1 MENVH
6 VILFYKFVNIDDPE
20 AFAASEREFCAG
32 LGLLGKILIA
42 NEGINGSLSGPGDE
56 IEAYKRHLN
65 SIPGFEDVAFKEEL
79 STFHPFR
86 KLIVRKKKE
95 IIRMEWE
102 GLDMSRRGKYI
113 SPEELLDMY
122 SSGKDFLIID
132 TRNRYE
138 SDVGRFKDAA
148 TLDIDSFREFPEAI
162 KEFEDRKDKTIIT
175 YCTGGIRCEKATAYM
190 VSRGF
195 TDVYQLKDGIINF
208 CQKHP
213 DTVWEGKCFV
223 FDQRLIS
230 DVESGG
236 DCIAECVR
244 CGGASDRYQNCAN
257 VPCDDLVILCE
268 DCSEA
273 HRGTCSDECL
283 EEYETGLLRKSRER
297 QGRKSRSA

>member
-1 MENVH
+1 MENVY
-6 VILFYKFVNIDDPE
+6 VILFYKFANIEDPE
-20 AFAASEREFCAG
+20 AFVATERGFCSG
-32 LGLLGKILIA
+32 NGLLGKILVA
-42 NEGINGSLSGPGDE
+42 KEGINGSLSGTKDR
-56 IEAYKRHLN
+56 IESYKRHLN
-65 SIPGFEDVAFKEEL
+65 SLPGFEEVTFKEEL
-79 STFHPFR
+79 SSFHPFK

-95 IIRMEWE
+95 IIRMEQE
-102 GLDMSRRGKYI
+102 LDMSRTGKYI

-132 TRNRYE
+132 TRNKYE
-138 SDVGRFKDAA
+138 SDVGKFKNAV

-162 KEFEDRKDKTIIT
+162 GEFEDLKDRTIVT

-236 DCIAECVR
+236 DCIAECIR

-257 VPCDDLVILCE
+257 VPCDELVILCE
-268 DCSEA
+268 GCSEA
-273 HRGTCSDECL
+273 FRGTCSDECL
-283 EEYETGLLRKSRER
+283 EEYENNLLKKSRDR
-297 QGRKSRSA
+297 QGRKSRIA

>member
-1 MENVH
+1 VAN
-6 VILFYKFVNIDDPE
+6 
-20 AFAASEREFCAG
+20 EREFCARK
-32 LGLLGKILIA
+32 GLLGKILVA
-42 NEGINGSLSGPGDE
+42 KEGINGSLSGTKDST
-56 IEAYKRHLN
+56 EAYKRHLN
-65 SIPGFEDVAFKEEL
+65 SIPGFEDVAFKDEI
-79 STFHPFR
+79 SSFHPFK

-95 IIRMEWE
+95 IIRMEQE
-102 GLDMSRRGKYI
+102 LDMSRTGKYI

-132 TRNRYE
+132 TRNKYE
-138 SDVGRFKDAA
+138 SDVGKFKNAV
-148 TLDIDSFREFPEAI
+148 TLDIASFREFPVAI
-162 KEFEDRKDKTIIT
+162 GEFEDEKDRTIVT

-236 DCIAECVR
+236 DCIAACVR

-257 VPCDDLVILCE
+257 VPCDELVILCE
-268 DCSEA
+268 GCSEA
-273 HRGTCSDECL
+273 FRGTCSDECL
-283 EEYETGLLRKSRER
+283 EEYENSLLKKSRDR

>member
-1 MENVH
+1 MENVY
-6 VILFYKFVNIDDPE
+6 VILFYKFVNIEDPE
-20 AFAASEREFCAG
+20 AFVATEREFCTKE
-32 LGLLGKILIA
+32 GLLGKILVA
-42 NEGINGSLSGPGDE
+42 KEGINGSLSGTEDS
-56 IEAYKRHLN
+56 IDAYKRHLN
-65 SIPGFEDVAFKEEL
+65 SIPGFEDVAFKDEI
-79 STFHPFR
+79 SSFHPFK

-95 IIRMEWE
+95 IIRMEQE
-102 GLDMSRRGKYI
+102 LDMSRTGKYI

-132 TRNRYE
+132 TRNKYE
-138 SDVGRFKDAA
+138 SDVGKFKNAV

-162 KEFEDRKDKTIIT
+162 GEFEDLKDRTIVT

-236 DCIAECVR
+236 DCIAECIR

-257 VPCDDLVILCE
+257 VPCDELVILCE
-268 DCSEA
+268 GCSEA
-273 HRGTCSDECL
+273 FRGTCSDECL
-283 EEYETGLLRKSRER
+283 EEYENNLLKKSRDR
-297 QGRKSRSA
+297 QGRKSRIA

>member
-1 MENVH
+1 MENVY
-6 VILFYKFVNIDDPE
+6 VILFYKFANIEDPE
-20 AFAASEREFCAG
+20 AFVATEREFCTKE
-32 LGLLGKILIA
+32 GLLGKILVA
-42 NEGINGSLSGPGDE
+42 KEGINGSLSGTKNSID
-56 IEAYKRHLN
+56 AYKRHLN
-65 SIPGFEDVAFKEEL
+65 SIPGFEDVAFKDEI
-79 STFHPFR
+79 SSFHPFK

-95 IIRMEWE
+95 IIRMEQE
-102 GLDMSRRGKYI
+102 LDMSKTGKYI

-132 TRNRYE
+132 TRNKYE
-138 SDVGRFKDAA
+138 SDVGKFKNAV

-162 KEFEDRKDKTIIT
+162 GEFEDLKDRTIVT

-236 DCIAECVR
+236 DCIAECIR

-257 VPCDDLVILCE
+257 VPCDELVILCE
-268 DCSEA
+268 GCSEA
-273 HRGTCSDECL
+273 FRGTCSDECL
-283 EEYETGLLRKSRER
+283 EEYENNLLKKSRDR

>member
-1 MENVH
+1 MENVY
-6 VILFYKFVNIDDPE
+6 VILFYRFANIEDPE
-20 AFAASEREFCAG
+20 AFVATEREFCTKE
-32 LGLLGKILIA
+32 GLLGKILVA
-42 NEGINGSLSGPGDE
+42 KEGINGSLSGTEDS
-56 IEAYKRHLN
+56 IDAYKRHLN
-65 SIPGFEDVAFKEEL
+65 SIPGFEDVAFKDEI
-79 STFHPFR
+79 SSFHPFK

-95 IIRMEWE
+95 IIRMEQE
-102 GLDMSRRGKYI
+102 LDMSRTGKYI

-132 TRNRYE
+132 TRNKYE
-138 SDVGRFKDAA
+138 SDVGKFKNAV

-162 KEFEDRKDKTIIT
+162 GEFEDLKDKTIVT

-268 DCSEA
+268 GCSETF
-273 HRGTCSDECL
+273 RGTCSDECL
-283 EEYETGLLRKSRER
+283 EEYENNLLKKSRDR
-297 QGRKSRSA
+297 QGRNSRSA

>member
-1 MENVH
+1 MENVY
-6 VILFYKFVNIDDPE
+6 VILFYRFANIEDPE
-20 AFAASEREFCAG
+20 AFVADEREFCTKE
-32 LGLLGKILIA
+32 GLLGKILVA
-42 NEGINGSLSGPGDE
+42 KEGINGSLSGTEDS
-56 IEAYKRHLN
+56 IDAYKRHLN
-65 SIPGFEDVAFKEEL
+65 SIPGFEDVAFKDEI
-79 STFHPFR
+79 SSFHPFK

-95 IIRMEWE
+95 IIRMEQE
-102 GLDMSRRGKYI
+102 LDMSRTGNYI

-132 TRNRYE
+132 TRNKYE
-138 SDVGRFKDAA
+138 SDVGKFKNAV

-162 KEFEDRKDKTIIT
+162 GEFEDLKDKMIVT

-268 DCSEA
+268 GCSETF
-273 HRGTCSDECL
+273 RGTCSDECL
-283 EEYETGLLRKSRER
+283 EEYGNNLLKKSRDR

>member
-6 VILFYKFVNIDDPE
+6 VILFYKFVNIEDPG
-20 AFAASEREFCAG
+20 AFAAAEREFCARE
-32 LGLLGKILIA
+32 GLLGKILVA
-42 NEGINGSLSGPGDE
+42 KEGINGSLSGPKDN
-56 IEAYKRHLN
+56 IEAYKRHL
-65 SIPGFEDVAFKEEL
+65 SSLPGFGDVTFKEEL
-79 STFHPFR
+79 SSFHPFK
-86 KLIVRKKKE
+86 KLVARKKRE
-95 IIRMEWE
+95 IIRMERE
-102 GLDMSRRGKYI
+102 LDMSKIGKYI
-113 SPEELLDMY
+113 SPEGLLDMY
-122 SSGKDFLIID
+122 SSGRDFIIVD

-138 SDVGRFKDAA
+138 SDVGKFKNAV
-148 TLDIDSFREFPEAI
+148 TLDIDSFREFPDAI
-162 KEFEDRKDKTIIT
+162 EKLGDMRDRTIVT

-208 CQKHP
+208 CQKYP

-236 DCIAECVR
+236 DCIAACVR
-244 CGGASDRYQNCAN
+244 CGGTSDRYQNCGN

-268 DCSEA
+268 GCSEA
-273 HRGTCSDECL
+273 YRGTCSDKCL
-283 EEYETGLLRKSRER
+283 EEYENALLTKSRER

>member
-1 MENVH
+1 MENVY
-6 VILFYKFVNIDDPE
+6 VILFYRFANIEDPE
-20 AFAASEREFCAG
+20 AFVATEREFCTKE
-32 LGLLGKILIA
+32 GLLGKILVA
-42 NEGINGSLSGPGDE
+42 KEGINGSLSGTEDS
-56 IEAYKRHLN
+56 IDAYKRHLN
-65 SIPGFEDVAFKEEL
+65 SIPGFEDVAFKDEI
-79 STFHPFR
+79 SSFHPFK

-95 IIRMEWE
+95 IIRMEQE
-102 GLDMSRRGKYI
+102 LDMSRTGNYI

-132 TRNRYE
+132 TRNKYE
-138 SDVGRFKDAA
+138 SDVGKFKNAV

-162 KEFEDRKDKTIIT
+162 GEFEDLKDKMIVT

-268 DCSEA
+268 GCSETF
-273 HRGTCSDECL
+273 RGTCSDECL
-283 EEYETGLLRKSRER
+283 EEYGNNLLKKSRDR

>member
-1 MENVH
+1 MENVY
-6 VILFYKFVNIDDPE
+6 VILFYRFANIEDPE
-20 AFAASEREFCAG
+20 AFVATEREFCTKE
-32 LGLLGKILIA
+32 GLLGKILVA
-42 NEGINGSLSGPGDE
+42 KEGINGSLSGTEDS
-56 IEAYKRHLN
+56 IDAYKRHLN
-65 SIPGFEDVAFKEEL
+65 SIPGFEDVAFKDEI
-79 STFHPFR
+79 SSFHPFK

-95 IIRMEWE
+95 IIRMEQE
-102 GLDMSRRGKYI
+102 LDMSRTGNYI

-132 TRNRYE
+132 TRNKYE
-138 SDVGRFKDAA
+138 SDVGKFKNAV

-162 KEFEDRKDKTIIT
+162 GEFEDLKDKTIVT

-268 DCSEA
+268 GCSETF
-273 HRGTCSDECL
+273 RGTCSDECL
-283 EEYETGLLRKSRER
+283 EEYENNLLKKSRDR
-297 QGRKSRSA
+297 QGRNSRSA

>member
-1 MENVH
+1 MENVY
-6 VILFYKFVNIDDPE
+6 VILFYKFANIEDPE
-20 AFAASEREFCAG
+20 AFVATEREFCTKEE
-32 LGLLGKILIA
+32 LLGKILVA
-42 NEGINGSLSGPGDE
+42 KEGINGSLSGTKDS
-56 IEAYKRHLN
+56 IDAYKRHLN
-65 SIPGFEDVAFKEEL
+65 SIPGFEDVAFKDEI
-79 STFHPFR
+79 SSFHPFK

-95 IIRMEWE
+95 IIRMEQE
-102 GLDMSRRGKYI
+102 LDMSKTGKYI

-132 TRNRYE
+132 TRNKYE
-138 SDVGRFKDAA
+138 SDVGKFKNAV
-148 TLDIDSFREFPEAI
+148 TLDIDSFREFPKAI
-162 KEFEDRKDKTIIT
+162 GEFENLKDKTIVT

-244 CGGASDRYQNCAN
+244 CGRASDRYQNCAN
-257 VPCDDLVILCE
+257 VPCDELVILCE
-268 DCSEA
+268 GCSEA
-273 HRGTCSDECL
+273 FRGTCSDECL
-283 EEYETGLLRKSRER
+283 EEYENNLLKKSRDR
-297 QGRKSRSA
+297 QGRKSRIA

>member
-1 MENVH
+1 MENVY
-6 VILFYKFVNIDDPE
+6 VILFYRFANIEDPE
-20 AFAASEREFCAG
+20 AFVADEREFCTKE
-32 LGLLGKILIA
+32 GLLGKILVA
-42 NEGINGSLSGPGDE
+42 KEGINGSLSGTEDS
-56 IEAYKRHLN
+56 IDAYKRHLN
-65 SIPGFEDVAFKEEL
+65 SIPGFEDVAFKDEI
-79 STFHPFR
+79 SSFHPFK

-95 IIRMEWE
+95 IIRMEQE
-102 GLDMSRRGKYI
+102 LDMSRTGNYI

-132 TRNRYE
+132 TRNKYE
-138 SDVGRFKDAA
+138 SDVGKFKNAV

-162 KEFEDRKDKTIIT
+162 GEFEDLKDKTIVT

-268 DCSEA
+268 GCSETF
-273 HRGTCSDECL
+273 RGTCSDECL
-283 EEYETGLLRKSRER
+283 EEYGNNLLKKSRDR

>member
-1 MENVH
+1 MENVY
-6 VILFYKFVNIDDPE
+6 VILFYKFANIEDPE
-20 AFAASEREFCAG
+20 AFVATEREFCTQE
-32 LGLLGKILIA
+32 GLLGKILVA
-42 NEGINGSLSGPGDE
+42 KEGINGSLSGAKDS
-56 IEAYKRHLN
+56 IDAYKRHLN
-65 SIPGFEDVAFKEEL
+65 SIPGFDDVAFKDEI
-79 STFHPFR
+79 SSFHPFK
-86 KLIVRKKKE
+86 KLIIRKKKE
-95 IIRMEWE
+95 IIRMEQ
-102 GLDMSRRGKYI
+102 GLDMSKTGKYI

-132 TRNRYE
+132 TRNKYE
-138 SDVGRFKDAA
+138 SDVGKFKNAV

-162 KEFEDRKDKTIIT
+162 GEFEDLKDRTIVT

-268 DCSEA
+268 GCSETF
-273 HRGTCSDECL
+273 RGTCSDECL
-283 EEYETGLLRKSRER
+283 EEYETNLLKKSRDR

>member
-1 MENVH
+1 MENVY
-6 VILFYKFVNIDDPE
+6 VILFYRFANIEDPE
-20 AFAASEREFCAG
+20 AFVATEREFCTKE
-32 LGLLGKILIA
+32 GLLGKILVA
-42 NEGINGSLSGPGDE
+42 KEGINGSLSGTEDS
-56 IEAYKRHLN
+56 IDAYKRHLN
-65 SIPGFEDVAFKEEL
+65 SIPGFEDVAFKDEI
-79 STFHPFR
+79 SSFHPFK

-95 IIRMEWE
+95 IIRMEQE
-102 GLDMSRRGKYI
+102 LDMSRTGNYI

-132 TRNRYE
+132 TRNKYE
-138 SDVGRFKDAA
+138 SDVGKFKNAV

-162 KEFEDRKDKTIIT
+162 GEFEDLKDKTIVT

-268 DCSEA
+268 GCSETF
-273 HRGTCSDECL
+273 RGTCSDECL
-283 EEYETGLLRKSRER
+283 EEYGNNLLKKSRDR

>member
-1 MENVH
+1 MENVY
-6 VILFYKFVNIDDPE
+6 VILFYKFANIEDPE
-20 AFAASEREFCAG
+20 AFVATEREFCTKE
-32 LGLLGKILIA
+32 GLLGKILVA
-42 NEGINGSLSGPGDE
+42 KEGINGSLSGTEDS
-56 IEAYKRHLN
+56 INAYKRHLS
-65 SIPGFEDVAFKEEL
+65 SIPGFEDVAFKDEI
-79 STFHPFR
+79 SSFHPFK

-95 IIRMEWE
+95 IIRMEQE
-102 GLDMSRRGKYI
+102 LDMSKTGKYI

-132 TRNRYE
+132 TRNKYE
-138 SDVGRFKDAA
+138 SDVGKFKNAV
-148 TLDIDSFREFPEAI
+148 TLGIDSFREFPDAI
-162 KEFEDRKDKTIIT
+162 GEFEDLKDKTIVT

-244 CGGASDRYQNCAN
+244 CGGTSDRYQNCAN
-257 VPCDDLVILCE
+257 VPCDELVILCE
-268 DCSEA
+268 GCSETF
-273 HRGTCSDECL
+273 RGTCSDECL
-283 EEYETGLLRKSRER
+283 EEYENNLLKKSRDR

>member
-1 MENVH
+1 MENVY
-6 VILFYKFVNIDDPE
+6 VILFYRFANIEDPE
-20 AFAASEREFCAG
+20 AFVATEREFCTKE
-32 LGLLGKILIA
+32 GLLGKILVA
-42 NEGINGSLSGPGDE
+42 KEGINGSLSGTEDS
-56 IEAYKRHLN
+56 IDAYKRHLN
-65 SIPGFEDVAFKEEL
+65 SIPGFEDVAFKDEI
-79 STFHPFR
+79 SSFHPFK

-95 IIRMEWE
+95 IIRMEQE
-102 GLDMSRRGKYI
+102 LDMSRTGNYI

-132 TRNRYE
+132 TRNKYE
-138 SDVGRFKDAA
+138 SDVGKFKNAV

-162 KEFEDRKDKTIIT
+162 GEFEDLKDKTIVT

-268 DCSEA
+268 GCSETF
-273 HRGTCSDECL
+273 RGTCSDECL
-283 EEYETGLLRKSRER
+283 EEYENNLLKKSRDR

>member
-1 MENVH
+1 MENVY
-6 VILFYKFVNIDDPE
+6 VILFYKFANIEDPE
-20 AFAASEREFCAG
+20 AFVATEREFCAKE
-32 LGLLGKILIA
+32 GLLGKILVA
-42 NEGINGSLSGPGDE
+42 KEGINGSLSGTKNSID
-56 IEAYKRHLN
+56 AYKRHLN
-65 SIPGFEDVAFKEEL
+65 SIPGFEDVAFKDEI
-79 STFHPFR
+79 SSFHPFK

-95 IIRMEWE
+95 IIRMEQE
-102 GLDMSRRGKYI
+102 LDMSRTGKYI

-132 TRNRYE
+132 TRNKYE
-138 SDVGRFKDAA
+138 SDVGKFKNAV

-162 KEFEDRKDKTIIT
+162 GEFEDLKDRTIVT

-236 DCIAECVR
+236 DCIAECIR

-257 VPCDDLVILCE
+257 VPCDELVILCE
-268 DCSEA
+268 GCSEA
-273 HRGTCSDECL
+273 FRGTCSDECL
-283 EEYETGLLRKSRER
+283 EEYENNLLKKSRDR

>member
-1 MENVH
+1 MENVY
-6 VILFYKFVNIDDPE
+6 VILFYKFANIEDPE
-20 AFAASEREFCAG
+20 SFVADEREFCAKG
-32 LGLLGKILIA
+32 GLLGKILVA
-42 NEGINGSLSGPGDE
+42 KEGINGSLSGTKDSV
-56 IEAYKRHLN
+56 EAYKRHLN
-65 SIPGFEDVAFKEEL
+65 SIPGFEDVAFKDEI
-79 STFHPFR
+79 SSFHPFK

-95 IIRMEWE
+95 IIRMEQE
-102 GLDMSRRGKYI
+102 LDMSRTGKYI

-132 TRNRYE
+132 TRNKYE
-138 SDVGRFKDAA
+138 SDVGKFKNAV

-162 KEFEDRKDKTIIT
+162 EEFEDLKDRTIIT

-257 VPCDDLVILCE
+257 VPCDELVIICE
-268 DCSEA
+268 GCSEA
-273 HRGTCSDECL
+273 FRGTCSDECL
-283 EEYETGLLRKSRER
+283 EEYENSLLKKSRDR

>member
-1 MENVH
+1 MENIY
-6 VILFYKFVNIDDPE
+6 VILFYKFANIEDPE
-20 AFAASEREFCAG
+20 ALVATEREFCAKEE
-32 LGLLGKILIA
+32 LLGKILVA
-42 NEGINGSLSGPGDE
+42 KEGINGSLSGTKNSID
-56 IEAYKRHLN
+56 AYKRHLN
-65 SIPGFEDVAFKEEL
+65 SIPGFEDVAFKDEI
-79 STFHPFR
+79 SSFHPFK

-95 IIRMEWE
+95 IIRMEQE
-102 GLDMSRRGKYI
+102 LDMSKTGKYI

-132 TRNRYE
+132 TRNKYE
-138 SDVGRFKDAA
+138 SDVGKFKNAV

-162 KEFEDRKDKTIIT
+162 GEFEDLKDRTIVT

-236 DCIAECVR
+236 DCIAECIR

-257 VPCDDLVILCE
+257 VPCDELVILCE
-268 DCSEA
+268 GCSEA
-273 HRGTCSDECL
+273 FRGTCSDECL
-283 EEYETGLLRKSRER
+283 EEYENNLLKKSRDR